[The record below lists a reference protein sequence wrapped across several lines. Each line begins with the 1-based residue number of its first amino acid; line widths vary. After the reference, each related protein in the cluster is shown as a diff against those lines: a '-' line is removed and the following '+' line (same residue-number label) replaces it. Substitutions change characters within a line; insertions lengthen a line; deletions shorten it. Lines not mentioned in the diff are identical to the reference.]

1 MFTETLLKFILDLIL
16 SIIIFIVVIFLFFLL
31 QGNSVT
37 TSFIETFKSFGIIL
51 RYIKFF
57 FQKIIEFMNFLSID
71 PVIILLFILTAVIL
85 SLMGFSFEFI
95 LLSMFMIFIVLFLIY
110 IINMLNSGIEK
121 IDRGAQLVLNLPT
134 KIVETTKEYANQIV
148 PDFLIE
154 KPPTK
159 ESIDIG
165 KALDMIPNKN
175 ERNNSFDYDD
185 IEKGRRNIFD
195 DYEPRDIGDI
205 WRYDNDN
212 DDEY

>member
-16 SIIIFIVVIFLFFLL
+16 SIVIFIVVIFLFFLL
-31 QGNSVT
+31 QGNSVS

-51 RYIKFF
+51 SYIKFF
-57 FQKIIEFMNFLSID
+57 IQKIIEFMNFLSID
-71 PVIILLFILTAVIL
+71 PVVILLFILTAVIL

-121 IDRGAQLVLNLPT
+121 MDQGAQLVLNLPT

-154 KPPTK
+154 KPPSK

-165 KALDMIPNKN
+165 KALDMIPDKN
-175 ERNNSFDYDD
+175 ERNNYDD
-185 IEKGRRNIFD
+185 IEKGRRNSYYD
-195 DYEPRDIGDI
+195 DYEPKDIGDDI
-205 WRYDNDN
+205 WRYGN
-212 DDEY
+212 DDDDY